1 VAPREDDAKW
11 FAYNRARP
19 MLDDSPALARHK
31 PTVSDDLTR
40 LEWNLPRMFVRFVGA
55 NSPAAL
61 SQMPIRYLF
70 LDEVDKY
77 PAFSGREADP
87 IKLAGER
94 QGTFWNAKSVL
105 ASTPTTRNGNVWK
118 YYEQSQ
124 QLICHVPCPHCGRW
138 LVMSLAQT
146 KWPGGADPADIRR
159 HKLAWYECQHCGGRI
174 DDLGK
179 LQMLARCVWAPRD
192 HQITEDDIERGHVPF
207 DSQVGFWLP
216 RFYSPWLSGT
226 FGSIA
231 CEFLQS
237 KNDPPRLMNFVNSW
251 LAETWQEKVEANTT
265 DALAEHQAGY
275 PQGMVAQGAMVLTA
289 GVDVQMSS
297 IYFVIRAWGAGWESW
312 LVRAGRVETWQELE
326 AELFLT
332 KYPVGQWGETEW
344 AVDEHTSALGVRLA
358 CIDARYRKDEVHA
371 FVRKWRDVARAVL
384 GRDHLGGNLYSLTRL
399 DKDATGRAITGGRH
413 AWHVDVSVFKDRLS
427 RFIHAGQDDLG
438 QWHLPADLPSDYLA
452 QMCSEEK
459 AIVRNKRTL
468 QIKEEWVLVSAAAP
482 NHYWDCEVYAAAAA
496 DMQHV
501 AALRPGGKPTVY
513 VPHAVSAP
521 AASGPARPRERED
534 TPYRAGGT
542 GPWLQRR
549 GRWMR

>member
-1 VAPREDDAKW
+1 MLEEPIISESFDINDARTIWTPAERLAWALPAKLTVSEWADRFRILDKSSAEPGQWRTDRNPVARAIQDAFTDPGVRTIAIVACTQLVKTSAMLNMLGYCIDQDPGPTLWVAPREDDAKW

-87 IKLAGER
+87 IKLASER

-124 QLICHVPCPHCGRW
+124 QLVCHVPCPHCGRW

-146 KWPGGADPADIRR
+146 KWPGGADPAGIRR

-174 DDLGK
+174 DDLVK

-192 HQITEDDIERGHVPF
+192 HRITEDDIERGHVPF

-226 FGSIA
+226 SGSIA

-237 KNDPPRLMNFVNSW
+237 KGDPPRLMNFVNSW

-289 GVDVQMSS
+289 GVDVQMSC

-326 AELFLT
+326 A
-332 KYPVGQWGETEW
+332 
-344 AVDEHTSALGVRLA
+344 
-358 CIDARYRKDEVHA
+358 
-371 FVRKWRDVARAVL
+371 
-384 GRDHLGGNLYSLTRL
+384 
-399 DKDATGRAITGGRH
+399 
-413 AWHVDVSVFKDRLS
+413 
-427 RFIHAGQDDLG
+427 
-438 QWHLPADLPSDYLA
+438 
-452 QMCSEEK
+452 MCSTFN
-459 AIVRNKRTL
+459 ADFR
-468 QIKEEWVLVSAAAP
+468 AP
-482 NHYWDCEVYAAAAA
+482 
-496 DMQHV
+496 
-501 AALRPGGKPTVY
+501 
-513 VPHAVSAP
+513 
-521 AASGPARPRERED
+521 
-534 TPYRAGGT
+534 
-542 GPWLQRR
+542 
-549 GRWMR
+549 